1 MQDVSP
7 SLIHA
12 LLEEERNLNA
22 EIETDVLRL
31 CLSFTQ
37 RFLVW
42 QEKSSTIRDLSFT
55 SADITLACFSPLFQF
70 LNADDGV
77 PRKVKSELVA
87 TTLNAISM
95 PFFEVSHKRISG
107 KKIAEHAPS
116 CHWESRRI
124 RLRLQAYDILL
135 SQFPLMHQV
144 LAKMGYQH
152 YIKKPSS
159 LVIMQSLKVA

>member
-1 MQDVSP
+1 MP
-7 SLIHA
+7 FFHT
-12 LLEEERNLNA
+12 
-22 EIETDVLRL
+22 EIFGVARKIKHYSR
-31 CLSFTQ
+31 SFLYIS
-37 RFLVW
+37 RYHP
-42 QEKSSTIRDLSFT
+42 
-55 SADITLACFSPLFQF
+55 CFQF

-152 YIKKPSS
+152 YIKKHSS